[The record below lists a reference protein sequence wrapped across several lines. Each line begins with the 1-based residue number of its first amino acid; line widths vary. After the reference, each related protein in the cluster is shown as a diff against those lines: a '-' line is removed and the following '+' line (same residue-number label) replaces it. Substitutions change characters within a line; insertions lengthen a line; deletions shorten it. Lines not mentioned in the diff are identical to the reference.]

1 MKKNSNFSAIRKVIN
16 QLRPNLTDLASV
28 TDSYFTRTKSIV
40 SKFGDTNVT

>member
-28 TDSYFTRTKSIV
+28 HEKASFICFKS
-40 SKFGDTNVT
+40 SS